1 MDGLI
6 LVHKPQKLTS
16 HDVVDKIRQILTIK
30 KVGHFG
36 TLDPF
41 ATGILIIAIG
51 KATRLFPFYLKTDK
65 SYTAQ
70 IKLGVAT
77 DTYDLL
83 GKPITEEDPNL
94 PKKMVI
100 KQKMEN
106 FLGEQLQ
113 VPPLFSA
120 KKFKG
125 KPLYLYARGGKKIEP
140 KPCQVSIHE
149 FELKKFHPP
158 YLECFV
164 RCSSGTYIRSL
175 AHDLGQKLGCGA
187 HLTSLQRTAIG
198 PFLLEDCLQ
207 LDNIA
212 ELALSKN
219 FNEFLLPLESILPE
233 YPKIVLTEFGAKL
246 ARNGNMI
253 LPENILNI
261 YGLPAPKK
269 NNDQNHKPMFR
280 LFSPD
285 GELLALAKTQH
296 KKSGLHPFLVIDTG
310 IIQKKDKTHK

>member
-6 LVHKPQKLTS
+6 LVHKPEKLTS
-16 HDVVDKIRQILTIK
+16 HDVVDKIRQILGKI

-41 ATGILIIAIG
+41 ATGVLVIAVG
-51 KATRLFPFYLKTDK
+51 KATRFFPFYLKTDK

-77 DTYDLL
+77 DTYDLT
-83 GKPITEEDPNL
+83 GKPIPAKNSPSL
-94 PKKMVI
+94 PDEMRILKTI
-100 KQKMEN
+100 KI
-106 FLGEQLQ
+106 FLGEQSQ
-113 VPPLFSA
+113 VPPLYSA
-120 KKFKG
+120 KKLKG
-125 KPLYLYARGGKKIEP
+125 VPLYVYAREDKKIEL
-140 KPCQVSIHE
+140 KPSRVTIHE
-149 FELKKFHPP
+149 FKLKNFHAP

-175 AHDLGQKLGCGA
+175 AHDLGQTLGCGA
-187 HLTSLQRTAIG
+187 HLTQLQRTSIG
-198 PFLLEDCLQ
+198 PFLLENCFQ

-219 FNEFLLPLESILPE
+219 FKEFLIPLESILPE

-261 YGLPAPKK
+261 YGMVGAEGKK
-269 NNDQNHKPMFR
+269 DLDHEPLFR

-285 GELLALAKTQH
+285 GKLLALAKTQH
-296 KKSGLHPFLVIDTG
+296 EKFGLHPFLVIETESF
-310 IIQKKDKTHK
+310 QE